1 MPHNP
6 PHRDQSSNNGKGD
19 KGKKRGRGH
28 GKNVDPSNS
37 EEQRPILTIEGS

>member
-19 KGKKRGRGH
+19 KGKKKGRGH
-28 GKNVDPSNS
+28 EKKCC
-37 EEQRPILTIEGS
+37 PIKLRGTTTYTYH